1 MPAVSESLPIYGQ
14 VGGEILCYMTWF
26 SWTLRLTPKLKS
38 KTQREWSREFSAIQ
52 KTTFLLA
59 LTQSESSRAPVSPH
73 CTDPLLQEYPCSHSL
88 RIPCSKNMPFPDT
101 QVSESLLE
109 TFGDRSLLPWFLHF
123 LGSLS
128 TAEKLL
134 FQVPLATWTKP
145 KSSQGGAQPALSSL
159 LEHKEGWAM
168 GDLSHTVQP
177 SPHLNG
183 SLCIPKPPQAGQ
195 ARSKGSQNHQHLSS
209 ACKGS
214 SSNTNRCTGDN
225 SCWSGCFPPG
235 NLLSY
240 VWA

>member
-1 MPAVSESLPIYGQ
+1 
-14 VGGEILCYMTWF
+14 MTWF
-26 SWTLRLTPKLKS
+26 CWTLRLTPKLKS

-73 CTDPLLQEYPCSHSL
+73 CTDPLLQEHPCPLSF
-88 RIPCSKNMPFPDT
+88 RIPSSKKMPFPNT

-109 TFGDRSLLPWFLHF
+109 THRSLLPSFLHF

-128 TAEKLL
+128 TAEKLH

-145 KSSQGGAQPALSSL
+145 RSSQGGAQPAPSSL
-159 LEHKEGWAM
+159 LKHKEGWAM
-168 GDLSHTVQP
+168 GWFVSHSTAI
-177 SPHLNG
+177 SPPELN

-195 ARSKGSQNHQHLSS
+195 ARCKGSQNHQYLSS

-225 SCWSGCFPPG
+225 SCWSSCFPPG